1 MPIEIS
7 LLADRPDLI
16 DQLVEGYQ
24 DWSPTWYGPGGRGDA
39 RADLAARVQRDAI
52 PCGIVAADGPLAVGT
67 CALASESM
75 SQTLETGAWLVGLW
89 VRPSHRRQGVASRMV
104 KAAEA
109 QAAALRI
116 GEVRVGTVAAAIFQ
130 RAGWVH
136 HGAALHDGRLIE
148 MFYFKP

>member
-52 PCGIVAADGPLAVGT
+52 PCGIVAAEGPLAVGT
-67 CALASESM
+67 CALAAM
-75 SQTLETGAWLVGLW
+75 RGLHPQAHQPGAGLQGLGDGFA
-89 VRPSHRRQGVASRMV
+89 RQGVASRMV